1 LQLTAARVTYNSGLS
16 WSMSD
21 IQTQREVL
29 RHTAKRMAIAVSLT
43 AVMTLATVT
52 LQLGTDLD
60 AVVRV
65 GHVLTLSL
73 CAAIAISAF
82 LSGAL
87 SYRSALLMKELTL
100 TRAELFRISRTD
112 KLTGLLNRRGFDEA
126 AAVALQSAHAAKRPV
141 AAMMCD
147 IDHFKAINDHYGHEF
162 GDRVLVNIG
171 EVLQA
176 FAADNELLVARYG
189 GEEFAVLAVGIT
201 EQQAAI
207 LGEALRQGCCAR
219 DVVDEDNSARIT
231 ISIGLAAPVGI
242 ARLSQLMRVADE
254 ALYLA
259 KRQGRNCVARA
270 IAVSDSL
277 AA

>member
-1 LQLTAARVTYNSGLS
+1 MQSTAARVTYNSGLS

-126 AAVALQSAHAAKRPV
+126 AAEALQSAHAAKRPV

-147 IDHFKAINDHYGHEF
+147 IDHFKAINDRYGHEF
-162 GDRVLVNIG
+162 GDRVLVDIG
-171 EVLQA
+171 EVLKA

-201 EQQAAI
+201 EQQATI
-207 LGEALRQGCCAR
+207 LGEALRQGCCAQ
-219 DVVDEDNSARIT
+219 DVVDEDNSARVT
-231 ISIGLAAPVGI
+231 ISIGLAAPGGV

-254 ALYLA
+254 ALYMA
-259 KRQGRNCVARA
+259 KRQGRNCVAHA
-270 IAVSDSL
+270 IGIPGSL

>member
-1 LQLTAARVTYNSGLS
+1 MTYNSGLS

-65 GHVLTLSL
+65 GQVLTLSL

-126 AAVALQSAHAAKRPV
+126 AAEALQSAHAAKRPV

-219 DVVDEDNSARIT
+219 DVVDEDNSARVT

>member
-1 LQLTAARVTYNSGLS
+1 MQLTAARVTYNSGLS

-207 LGEALRQGCCAR
+207 LGEALRQGCSAR
-219 DVVDEDNSARIT
+219 DVVDEDNSARVT
-231 ISIGLAAPVGI
+231 ISIGLAAPVGV

-254 ALYLA
+254 ALYMA

>member
-1 LQLTAARVTYNSGLS
+1 MYTSGLS
-16 WSMSD
+16 WNMSD

-29 RHTAKRMAIAVSLT
+29 RHTAKRMAIAVTLT

-65 GHVLTLSL
+65 GHVLILSL
-73 CAAIAISAF
+73 CAATAISAF

-100 TRAELFRISRTD
+100 TRVELFRISRTD

-126 AAVALQSAHAAKRPV
+126 AAVALQNAHAAKRPV

-147 IDHFKAINDHYGHEF
+147 IDHFKAINDRYGHEF

-171 EVLQA
+171 EVLRA

-189 GEEFAVLAVGIT
+189 GEEFAILAVGTT

-207 LGEALRQGCCAR
+207 LGEALRQGCGAR
-219 DVVDEDNSARIT
+219 DVVDEGNSARVT
-231 ISIGLAAPVGI
+231 ISIGLAAPGGV
-242 ARLSQLMRVADE
+242 ARLSQLMRAADE
-254 ALYLA
+254 ALYMA

>member
-1 LQLTAARVTYNSGLS
+1 
-16 WSMSD
+16 MSD

-29 RHTAKRMAIAVSLT
+29 LHTAKRMAIAVSLT

-60 AVVRV
+60 ASVRV
-65 GHVLTLSL
+65 GRVLTLSL
-73 CAAIAISAF
+73 CAATAISAF

-87 SYRSALLMKELTL
+87 SYRSAQLMKELTL

-126 AAVALQSAHAAKRPV
+126 AAVALQSAHATNRSV

-162 GDRVLVNIG
+162 GDSVLVNIG

-176 FAADNELLVARYG
+176 FAADNELLIARYG
-189 GEEFAVLAVGIT
+189 GEEFAILAVGIT

-207 LGEALRQGCCAR
+207 LCEALRQGCSAR
-219 DVVDEDNSARIT
+219 DVVDEDNSAHVT
-231 ISIGLAAPVGI
+231 ISIGLAAPGGV
-242 ARLSQLMRVADE
+242 AQLSQLMRVADE
-254 ALYLA
+254 ALYMA

-270 IAVSDSL
+270 TAISGSL

>member
-1 LQLTAARVTYNSGLS
+1 
-16 WSMSD
+16 
-21 IQTQREVL
+21 
-29 RHTAKRMAIAVSLT
+29 
-43 AVMTLATVT
+43 MTVATVT
-52 LQLGTDLD
+52 LQFGTDLD

-65 GHVLTLSL
+65 GRVLTMSL

-87 SYRSALLMKELTL
+87 SFRSALLMKELTL

-112 KLTGLLNRRGFDEA
+112 ELTGLLNRRGFDEA
-126 AAVALQSAHAAKRPV
+126 AAVALQSAHAASRPV
-141 AAMMCD
+141 AVMMCD
-147 IDHFKAINDHYGHEF
+147 IDHFKAINDRYGHEF
-162 GDRVLVNIG
+162 GDLVLVNIG

-176 FAADNELLVARYG
+176 FAADHELLVARYG

-201 EQQAAI
+201 EQEVAI

-219 DVVDEDNSARIT
+219 DVVDEDNSVHVT
-231 ISIGLAAPVGI
+231 ISIGLAAPVG
-242 ARLSQLMRVADE
+242 AVRFSQLMRVADE
-254 ALYLA
+254 ALYMA

-270 IAVSDSL
+270 TAVSDPL